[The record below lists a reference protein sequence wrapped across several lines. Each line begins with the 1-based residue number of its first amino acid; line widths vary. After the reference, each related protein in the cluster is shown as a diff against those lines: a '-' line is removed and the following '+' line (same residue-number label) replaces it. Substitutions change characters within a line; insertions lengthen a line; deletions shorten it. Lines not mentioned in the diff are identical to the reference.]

1 MNTITNKE
9 AALLNLLSE
18 KPKHAYEIEQDIKE
32 RDMRFW
38 TEISMSSVYKL
49 LNKLEGQQLLSSK
62 VKLSKK
68 QVAQKVYTLTARG
81 RKAFREKLTLLLST
95 WEASK
100 HPLDIGL
107 ASLWLLGDEEALALL
122 AKYGEHLERMLACYA
137 ELEKY
142 LKEHRCPPGN
152 VQLATRRLRML
163 DGEKKW
169 LQEFIRELQGGKSES
184 GARETAG
191 GGK

>member
-1 MNTITNKE
+1 MITITNKE

-32 RDMRFW
+32 RDMRYW

-49 LNKLEGQQLLSSK
+49 LNQLEGQELLKST

-68 QVAQKVYTLTARG
+68 NVAQKVYALTAKG
-81 RKAFREKLTLLLST
+81 RKAFKEKLLLLLST
-95 WEASK
+95 WEATK
-100 HPLDIGL
+100 YPLDIGL
-107 ASLWLLGDEEALALL
+107 ASLWMLGNEEAIALL
-122 AKYGEHLERMLACYA
+122 TRYGEQLERMLVCYA

-152 VQLATRRLRML
+152 VHLATRRLFML
-163 DGEKKW
+163 AGEKKW
-169 LQEFIRELQGGKSES
+169 LHALMEELQSGK
-184 GARETAG
+184 
-191 GGK
+191 K